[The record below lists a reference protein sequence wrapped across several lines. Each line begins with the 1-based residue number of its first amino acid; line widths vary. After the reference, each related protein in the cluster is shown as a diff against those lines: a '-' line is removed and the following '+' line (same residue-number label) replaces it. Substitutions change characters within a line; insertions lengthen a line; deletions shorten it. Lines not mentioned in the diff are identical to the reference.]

1 MSCGRRFP
9 TPKMLRQAR
18 AQRGWFNWYVSRGLI
33 ALQEPQA
40 SRDMRR
46 YSHRRKL

>member
-9 TPKMLRQAR
+9 TPKMLRQVR
-18 AQRGWFNWYVSRGLI
+18 AQHGWFNWYANRGLL
-33 ALQEPQA
+33 ALDDRQA
-40 SRDMRR
+40 RSDMRR